1 VALKKSVVDWT
12 RPEIGVVTSDA
23 TACGRNYFTRFSA
36 DEMEEDEY
44 ADERAE
50 CLEEAAALKKAAV
63 DYMHPE
69 VGVTSCDANGKYLFV
84 LFWCGDGDYCF
95 I

>member
-1 VALKKSVVDWT
+1 
-12 RPEIGVVTSDA
+12 
-23 TACGRNYFTRFSA
+23 
-36 DEMEEDEY
+36 MEEDEY

-50 CLEEAAALKKAAV
+50 IMEEAAALKKAAV

-84 LFWCGDGDYCF
+84 LFWCGDEDYFF
-95 I
+95 IQEVHSSNF